1 MGWCF
6 LFHSQSWCDTG
17 LGMWLPVRNCLLW
30 GCLIPSFA
38 SLCFFKEHV
47 AIPFSARSLLSSA
60 YSKDTKPSEFVDLIY
75 HRQTDRQMLK
85 QFLEKLISFGKDSR
99 ERRFSQTHI
108 YESIALVQK
117 FLLSQDVMTS
127 IQEAFL

>member
-30 GCLIPSFA
+30 GCLNHHLHLFVSSKNMWQYLFQLGPSSPQPTLRTQNQA
-38 SLCFFKEHV
+38 SL
-47 AIPFSARSLLSSA
+47 LTL
-60 YSKDTKPSEFVDLIY
+60 YT
-75 HRQTDRQMLK
+75 TDRQMLK